1 MLIQVS
7 NPSSILPEG
16 FPQWI
21 QGPDTSELQSNCPLR
36 SRFCGYWAGRWWPT
50 EPPTPTI
57 YAGSCARPCFI
68 RQSIGRD
75 DYRFFKTVKN
85 GSNFKEFNRNEFQ
98 DFRFL
103 TVFRLVKDFFFF
115 FTIFS
120 SKPCVA
126 VLTFS
131 VLLLP
136 WQLHGNRSG
145 STTLWTKL
153 KFKLIL
159 IILFPMAPTRVLSD
173 KYFLSYNFLK
183 IKIFRDFLLFF
194 S

>member
-1 MLIQVS
+1 MASKRKMLVI
-7 NPSSILPEG
+7 
-16 FPQWI
+16 
-21 QGPDTSELQSNCPLR
+21 SEKAKKSTVQS
-36 SRFCGYWAGRWWPT
+36 
-50 EPPTPTI
+50 
-57 YAGSCARPCFI
+57 
-68 RQSIGRD
+68 RD

-103 TVFRLVKDFFFF
+103 TVFRLVKDFFFL
-115 FTIFS
+115 TIFS

-159 IILFPMAPTRVLSD
+159 IILFPMAPTRGLSD
-173 KYFLSYNFLK
+173 KYLLSYYFLK
-183 IKIFRDFLLFF
+183 IKIIHDFISFLLGFF
-194 S
+194 YDWGQF